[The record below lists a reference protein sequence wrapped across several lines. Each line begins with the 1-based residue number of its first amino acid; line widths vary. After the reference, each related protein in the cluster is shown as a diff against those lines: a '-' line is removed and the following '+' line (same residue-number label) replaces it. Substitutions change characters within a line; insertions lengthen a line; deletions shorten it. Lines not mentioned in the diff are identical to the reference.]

1 MKRVDREWETSSNLR
16 SSIISS
22 RGSSAPIEHAARP
35 SPARLLMLA
44 LALGTAWSAVGCALQ
59 PYALISTAVHPG
71 DYPRPLQ
78 NADIPPTATLLS
90 RSAAGEACSHNLLGV
105 YAWGDAS
112 IATAARNALANANSR
127 AGDATMLADVKL
139 DHRVF
144 SILGVYSDFCTQVS
158 GVALK

>member
-1 MKRVDREWETSSNLR
+1 MKSIHRDLSSGLGCSLA
-16 SSIISS
+16 SSFFARNI
-22 RGSSAPIEHAARP
+22 ARP
-35 SPARLLMLA
+35 SRPANRLFILC

-59 PYALISTAVHPG
+59 PYGLISTAVHPG
-71 DYPRPLQ
+71 DYPRPMQ
-78 NADIPPTATLLS
+78 NTDIPPAAMLLS

-112 IATAARNALANANSR
+112 IATAAKNALAGAGSR

-158 GVALK
+158 GVGFK